1 MLLMLVLI
9 PCVIQAK
16 TLSLEIG
23 KGSQLGSYQKNNYS
37 YSALALKVPM
47 NKYDFTEYRIGE
59 MNGSEILSAAYGL
72 TYGNKTR
79 IHISLGGA
87 YLGNVPYELSG
98 NMQFIISAGFEHD
111 IGKCVLGIH
120 GRHISNGHKIFG
132 HNRKRN
138 DGIDHI
144 MVGIGVKF

>member
-1 MLLMLVLI
+1 MLIVLV
-9 PCVIQAK
+9 PCVTQAK

-23 KGSQLGSYQKNNYS
+23 KGAQLGSYQKNNYS
-37 YSALALKVPM
+37 CSALALKVPM
-47 NKYDFTEYRIGE
+47 NKYDFVEFRIGE
-59 MNGSEILSAAYGL
+59 LNGSEILSAAYGL

-87 YLGNVPYELSG
+87 YLGSVPYELSG

-120 GRHISNGHKIFG
+120 GRHESNGQKIFG
-132 HNRKRN
+132 HNRKQN
-138 DGIDHI
+138 LGIDHVMI
-144 MVGIGVKF
+144 GIGVKF